1 MSLASEQK
9 KNNIDLKVVNSLF
22 TKINKGNTTEPT
34 LSKYLSS

>member
-9 KNNIDLKVVNSLF
+9 KNIDLKVVNSLL

-34 LSKYLSS
+34 PSKYLSS